1 MKKKSRATTAKS
13 IFKAILFCVVFIGL
27 FVFLSFS
34 KGFVA
39 DKFERIAHGMIGT
52 CAAIFTTFIFVKFD
66 KINFADI
73 GLKFERISVKRF
85 LLGVLAG
92 IALMGILSM
101 SVITYSNFKIE
112 HNSNSNF
119 LSFLFYT
126 LPLIPLA
133 FMEEIAFRGY
143 PLRKLKEQTGVRY
156 AIIITSLL
164 FGIYHIANGW
174 TIQNSFLGA
183 GVWGIIY
190 GIAAVYSNGIA
201 MPTGLHYAANLTTAA
216 FGITP
221 GPSNIWILTSKDG
234 LSLDNYQSSQ
244 FITIIPQ
251 ISLFIF
257 GIFLMEWLIKR
268 NTKANLDIAATVL

>member
-1 MKKKSRATTAKS
+1 MKKRSRATIAKS
-13 IFKAILFCVVFIGL
+13 IFKAILFCVVFTGL

-52 CAAIFTTFIFVKFD
+52 CAAMFTTFIFVKFD

-73 GLKFERISVKRF
+73 GLKFERVSVKRF
-85 LLGVLAG
+85 FLGVLAG
-92 IALMGILSM
+92 IVLMGILSM
-101 SVITYSNFKIE
+101 SVITFSNFKIE
-112 HNSNSNF
+112 PNSNSNF
-119 LSFLFYT
+119 LNFLFYT

-156 AIIITSLL
+156 AIIITSIL

-201 MPTGLHYAANLTTAA
+201 MPIGLHYAANLTTAA
-216 FGITP
+216 FGITS

-244 FITIIPQ
+244 FITLIPQ

-268 NTKANLDIAATVL
+268 NTKANLDIAAGVV